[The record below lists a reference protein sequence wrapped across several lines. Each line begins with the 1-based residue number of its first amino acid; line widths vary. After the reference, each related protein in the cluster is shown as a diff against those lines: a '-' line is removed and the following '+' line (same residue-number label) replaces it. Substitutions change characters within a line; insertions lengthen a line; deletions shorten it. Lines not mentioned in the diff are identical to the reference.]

1 MTTQLSEEVLAK
13 VRKILAKAED
23 PAATP
28 EEADTYTAKAAELI
42 AAYGIDRALLAEHDP
57 GSDRVTSRVV
67 VLVAPYALDKS
78 GLLSGVASALR
89 CQAVQRTR
97 YDAAGAKEISM
108 HLFGFESDLVRA
120 EVLYTSLLLQATT
133 SLQRTQA
140 PPWESVAAYRR
151 TWLAGFTSAVVT
163 RLRQAETRAEARAE
177 DRAGRDSGTAG
188 AFGQSQAGT
197 SGGRSVSLVLADRS
211 REVGRAVREEYPYL
225 RQAGRRQLSGSGR
238 GSGYR
243 AGERA
248 DLGGARLG
256 GRRRQL
262 GR

>member
-1 MTTQLSEEVLAK
+1 
-13 VRKILAKAED
+13 
-23 PAATP
+23 
-28 EEADTYTAKAAELI
+28 
-42 AAYGIDRALLAEHDP
+42 
-57 GSDRVTSRVV
+57 
-67 VLVAPYALDKS
+67 
-78 GLLSGVASALR
+78 
-89 CQAVQRTR
+89 
-97 YDAAGAKEISM
+97 M

-133 SLQRTQA
+133 SLQQTQA
-140 PPWESVAAYRR
+140 PPWEGRAAYRR

-163 RLRQAETRAEARAE
+163 RLRQAETRAE